1 MSEKYCQVLMKA
13 VNTGEGIDLKSVGA
27 WNTKKELT
35 DYLKDEIRRKY
46 ADGGSLVV
54 DLQEQME
61 DDIFHGDKWQESDS
75 VQWLTFKT
83 LVH

>member
-1 MSEKYCQVLMKA
+1 VSEKYCQVLMKA
-13 VNTGEGIDLKSVGA
+13 VNTDEGIDLKSVGA

-35 DYLKDEIRRKY
+35 DYLKEEIRKKY
-46 ADGGSLVV
+46 DDGGSLVV

>member
-13 VNTGEGIDLKSVGA
+13 VNTDEGIDLKSVGA

-35 DYLKDEIRRKY
+35 DYLKEEIRKKY
-46 ADGGSLVV
+46 DDGGSLVV